1 MCQCQ
6 PGTDKVITCM
16 QGLWEGKFEV
26 PNCARKASTKLTAY
40 SLSLEDAQRTQISEE
55 ELCSFLWGF
64 HFKPVVGE
72 HWMLLDPYCE
82 GLCIELPAACPCSLL
97 RGPRSCAAACV
108 ALLLGWLAES
118 G

>member
-1 MCQCQ
+1 
-6 PGTDKVITCM
+6 M
-16 QGLWEGKFEV
+16 QRLWEGKFEV
-26 PNCARKASTKLTAY
+26 PTCARKVSTKLKAY

-64 HFKPVVGE
+64 HFKPVAGE

-82 GLCIELPAACPCSLL
+82 EGSFFVLPAACPCSLL
-97 RGPRSCAAACV
+97 HGPRSCAAACV
-108 ALLLGWLAES
+108 ALLLGWLEKT